1 MFCRTLQEFRVAES
15 MSLDIIASAAMS
27 ANLLPTQ
34 RSSFT
39 PSDLTKPFS
48 IALPS
53 SKPKQLLKTANKP
66 LNFKKRPHSSLADSE
81 SDDETIDQEPQLVS
95 SFDNSAGGAIT
106 INGDSKSKAPLVIQG
121 QRNRDWREE
130 TRRKRGKNLLPAE
143 VQDIRSGKALLE
155 KTVAEK
161 QNALQEFGLISV
173 KTEAKDVDG
182 DLLML
187 ESSITKN
194 ESQKAA
200 LLPRT
205 ADEEALD
212 ALLGLGFKSSTLILP
227 AIAANDEEAII
238 QNRRS
243 GANEDDSFRSDVA
256 SRPDSASLDG
266 YAAVPIEEFGAALL
280 RGMGWKEGDAV
291 GKRKHQKVTARVV
304 ERRPALLGIGA
315 KEVPGG
321 VEELGAWGRTA
332 TKGKRKVEKAYTP
345 VLLRNTRTGEILTEE
360 ELEAKQEAQK
370 REDID
375 SRERRR
381 YNLAIDEGKR
391 RERKDRDLA
400 SEEEMKTERRRREKR
415 RDYEESRNSSIRRT
429 SRSPDHKRSRRRDR
443 DDYDK
448 YERREKGHN
457 SQDRRRDDPDESR
470 SSRYKYKDKDY
481 ENPRRRS
488 RQVVS

>member
-1 MFCRTLQEFRVAES
+1 MFVRTLQDFGVPEP
-15 MSLDIIASAAMS
+15 MSLDIIASTTMS
-27 ANLLPTQ
+27 SNLATHKSP
-34 RSSFT
+34 SS
-39 PSDLTKPFS
+39 PSDLIKPFS

-53 SKPKQLLKTANKP
+53 SKPKQILQTARKP
-66 LNFKKRPHSSLADSE
+66 LKFKKRPHSSLADSE
-81 SDDETIDQEPQLVS
+81 SDDETINQEPQLVS

-106 INGDSKSKAPLVIQG
+106 INGDGKPKAPLVIQS

-143 VQDIRSGKALLE
+143 IQGIRSGQVPLE
-155 KTVAEK
+155 NAAGEK
-161 QNALQEFGLISV
+161 QNALQEFGLV
-173 KTEAKDVDG
+173 PVTTEAKDMDG
-182 DLLML
+182 DLLMP
-187 ESSITKN
+187 EASITKN
-194 ESQKAA
+194 ESHEKAP
-200 LLPRT
+200 LPRT

-212 ALLGLGFKSSTLILP
+212 ALLGQGLKGSTFILP
-227 AIAANDEEAII
+227 AMAANDEEAIM

-256 SRPDSASLDG
+256 SRPDSASLDE

-321 VEELGAWGRTA
+321 IEELGAWGKTT

-345 VLLRNTRTGEILTEE
+345 VLLRNRRTGEILTEE

-375 SRERRR
+375 WRERRDR
-381 YNLAIDEGKR
+381 NLAIDEGKKN
-391 RERKDRDLA
+391 ERKDKGLT
-400 SEEEMKTERRRREKR
+400 SEENLKSERRRREKN
-415 RDYEESRNSSIRRT
+415 RDYEEIRKSSIRRR
-429 SRSPDHKRSRRRDR
+429 SRSPDHKRSRRRDW
-443 DDYDK
+443 DEYDK
-448 YERREKGHN
+448 NERREQGHQ

-470 SSRYKYKDKDY
+470 SSRHGYKDHDYKDA
-481 ENPRRRS
+481 RRRS
-488 RQVVS
+488 RQAVS

>member
-1 MFCRTLQEFRVAES
+1 MFGCTLQDFG
-15 MSLDIIASAAMS
+15 IASNTMS
-27 ANLLPTQ
+27 SNLPTHK
-34 RSSFT
+34 SPST
-39 PSDLTKPFS
+39 PSDLIKPFS

-53 SKPKQLLKTANKP
+53 SKPKQILQTARKP
-66 LNFKKRPHSSLADSE
+66 LGFKKRPHSSLTDSE
-81 SDDETIDQEPQLVS
+81 SDDETINQEPQLVS

-106 INGDSKSKAPLVIQG
+106 INGDGKPKAPLVIQS

-143 VQDIRSGKALLE
+143 IQGTRSGQVPLE
-155 KTVAEK
+155 NAAAEK
-161 QNALQEFGLISV
+161 QNALEEFGLVSV
-173 KTEAKDVDG
+173 TTEAKDMDG
-182 DLLML
+182 DLLMP
-187 ESSITKN
+187 EASITKI
-194 ESQKAA
+194 ESSEEAP
-200 LLPRT
+200 LPRT

-212 ALLGLGFKSSTLILP
+212 ALLGQGLKGSTLILP
-227 AIAANDEEAII
+227 SMAPNDEEAIM

-256 SRPDSASLDG
+256 SRPDSASLDE

-291 GKRKHQKVTARVV
+291 GKRKHQKVTTRVV

-321 VEELGAWGRTA
+321 IEELGAWGKTT

-345 VLLRNTRTGEILTEE
+345 VLLRNRRTGEILTEE

-375 SRERRR
+375 WRERRDR
-381 YNLAIDEGKR
+381 NLAIDEGKKSD
-391 RERKDRDLA
+391 RKDKGLI
-400 SEEEMKTERRRREKR
+400 SEEYMKSERRRREKN
-415 RDYEESRNSSIRRT
+415 RDYEESRKGSIRRR

-443 DDYDK
+443 DEYDK
-448 YERREKGHN
+448 YERREKGHQ

-470 SSRYKYKDKDY
+470 SSRQGYKDHDYKDA
-481 ENPRRRS
+481 RRRS
-488 RQVVS
+488 KQAVS